1 MNYANCALNF
11 ILKNYLNYGQSLK
24 QGLLHF
30 IYYIYYYYIL
40 YYIYLTFNIIFNIIN
55 HFRGFIHKSSLSE
68 GWSMIF
74 PGADRSV
81 TLRTQRFLYEKYK
94 QRPAQVQTYFTLK

>member
-1 MNYANCALNF
+1 MRTKLYPEKLPELWPRLKARLV
-11 ILKNYLNYGQSLK
+11 ILFN
-24 QGLLHF
+24 
-30 IYYIYYYYIL
+30 

-55 HFRGFIHKSSLSE
+55 HFRGIIHKSSLSE

-81 TLRTQRFLYEKYK
+81 ALRTQRFLYEKYK
-94 QRPAQVQTYFTLK
+94 QRPVQVQTYFTLK